1 MPRPLLLLLLP
12 LLLIAG
18 CGQSGDL
25 YLPGNAPERSDVLED
40 ADDTASD
47 GQAEDAGEPE
57 DDDTRDGD
65 ANG

>member
-40 ADDTASD
+40 ADDIGGD
-47 GQAEDAGEPE
+47 GQADEDGESG
-57 DDDTRDGD
+57 DDDAEDGGAD
-65 ANG
+65 G